1 MSNNFSGEIS
11 FTFNGD
17 NHEGAPGQ
25 SIAAALMASGVREL
39 RTTRFHKEPRLI
51 FCGIGV
57 CFDCVVVV
65 NGVANQRACLVEIQQ
80 DDQIVSSK

>member
-1 MSNNFSGEIS
+1 MSNNFSGQIS

-17 NHEGAPGQ
+17 NYEGAQGQ

-39 RTTRFHKEPRLI
+39 RTTRFHNEPRLI

-80 DDQIVSSK
+80 DDQILSSK

>member
-1 MSNNFSGEIS
+1 MSAGTGAEVS

-17 NHEGAPGQ
+17 SYEGVPGQ

-65 NGVANQRACLVEIQQ
+65 NGVANQRACLVEIAQG
-80 DDQIVSSK
+80 DQIVRNA